1 MELTHLIPMEDF
13 VLKTVQTPFENEA
26 ICWEQTQKRLDAI
39 YRYALF
45 LKQKPELWMFVACDA
60 EGKPMNKPSCDCN
73 TEFDREG
80 CPDECWDYI
89 NCKNE
94 CLFEGFEVVED
105 NRYFITVG
113 SGTQQISFDKETP
126 SVASKND
133 KEIKTISDL
142 CQFNLPLTQT
152 AIDKIYN

>member
-1 MELTHLIPMEDF
+1 MKLTHLIPMEDF

-39 YRYALF
+39 YRYAQF
-45 LKQKPELWMFVACDA
+45 LKQKPELWMFVACVDGNVLQMPQPTDGDDGNWNYQA
-60 EGKPMNKPSCDCN
+60 RFNQYQQAKQK
-73 TEFDREG
+73 
-80 CPDECWDYI
+80 
-89 NCKNE
+89 

-133 KEIKTISDL
+133 KEIKTISEI